1 MKRSEGDATT
11 KEPEVN
17 QDHLKIVQFYR
28 EKMNSQPLH
37 SALRSFNVQDG
48 ARTSGVYEIYRNN
61 EVSMRGVLVP
71 VILSDP
77 MQYCAEFAWAQYR
90 DVPMVAGQRCSVV
103 EGNHYGAWRRT
114 TATATTTL
122 ENNDLIG

>member
-61 EVSMRGVLVP
+61 EVSMRGVLP
-71 VILSDP
+71 LVILSDP
-77 MQYCAEFAWAQYR
+77 MQYYEGVWAYYR
-90 DVPMVAGQRCSVV
+90 DVSMVAGQRRSVV

-114 TATATTTL
+114 TATTTL
-122 ENNDLIG
+122 GNNALIG